1 MVSSSSFTFLFW
13 ISFIAEFIIL
23 KQQIHF
29 FQDRVF
35 RQKFRKGI
43 NFFMF
48 REISYQLKVVDNLF
62 YNQMKWFTHSDVS
75 YEGNISHWH
84 LQCTKPS
91 ITRISISEKFF

>member
-1 MVSSSSFTFLFW
+1 M
-13 ISFIAEFIIL
+13 IL
-23 KQQIHF
+23 KQQIHYF
-29 FQDRVF
+29 EDRVF
-35 RQKFRKGI
+35 RKKFRKGI
-43 NFFMF
+43 LFFMF
-48 REISYQLKVVDNLF
+48 RKSKVIDNLS